1 MNEILCWI
9 KERALP
15 TYANSRCLAKSY
27 GQRKGITHAAW
38 RSLGVPPDVLRKAG
52 ISRSD

>member
-27 GQRKGITHAAW
+27 GQRLRACNVRNMDPEKLKG
-38 RSLGVPPDVLRKAG
+38 
-52 ISRSD
+52 